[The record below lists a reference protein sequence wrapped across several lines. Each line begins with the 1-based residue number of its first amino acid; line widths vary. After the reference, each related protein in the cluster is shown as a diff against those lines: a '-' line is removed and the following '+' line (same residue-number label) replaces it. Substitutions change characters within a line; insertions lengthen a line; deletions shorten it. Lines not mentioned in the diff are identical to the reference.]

1 MGFVGSGIHSRSSH
15 IKSKSPRKE
24 FENRTGKGTRLESKD
39 VAN

>member
-15 IKSKSPRKE
+15 IKSPRKE